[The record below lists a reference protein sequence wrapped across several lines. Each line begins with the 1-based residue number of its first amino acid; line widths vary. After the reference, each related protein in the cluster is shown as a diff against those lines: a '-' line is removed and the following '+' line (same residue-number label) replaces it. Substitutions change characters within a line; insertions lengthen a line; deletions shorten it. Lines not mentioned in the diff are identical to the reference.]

1 MDVLS
6 SELVNDEKED
16 DSSWDDEYHDA
27 MENDKLDISNNDEND
42 NFLKLLDLLSN
53 EESNRDDVEKDAADF
68 LLT

>member
-1 MDVLS
+1 MLS

-27 MENDKLDISNNDEND
+27 MENDKLDISNNNEND

-53 EESNRDDVEKDAADF
+53 EESNLDDVEKDAADF

>member
-1 MDVLS
+1 MLS

-27 MENDKLDISNNDEND
+27 MENDKLDISNNNEND

>member
-27 MENDKLDISNNDEND
+27 MENDKLDISNNNEND